1 MAEVQVDQRVELGEA
16 GQLVQ
21 LIAGQAQGLD
31 VAQSGVSSFQDP
43 QVVVRQIHM
52 DQVVQMLW
60 SHDRYRQMINC
71 TSVGTSNCILSS
83 SWVQFEITVK

>member
-31 VAQSGVSSFQDP
+31 IAQSGVSSFQDP
-43 QVVVRQIHM
+43 QVVVRQIHV

-60 SHDRYRQMINC
+60 SHDRKFS
-71 TSVGTSNCILSS
+71 TTVGDKLHICRD
-83 SWVQFEITVK
+83 V